1 MAVAGLSNKIR
12 KQAKKR
18 GEMYGFLFVHASGDQ
33 LRQITALVDQGVVR
47 PVAGKMSGF
56 GQAPQAMQSLPHGDA
71 RGKASHHRR
80 LLIPPRPRR
89 AARTAPAQNKQ
100 GEATMSTNATPNEPV
115 ITSYAN
121 APARTITAGGVTY
134 AYRELGPKGGIP
146 VVFFVHLAATLDNW
160 DPRIIDPIAKGR
172 HVIAFDNRGV
182 GASTGQ
188 VPDSVEAMADD
199 AYAFISALGF
209 DKIDIFSFSLGGFV
223 AQALVVKHPE
233 LVRKLVLTGTG
244 PKGGKDIDKVVATTY
259 WDTLRATLTRSD
271 PKEFLFFNR
280 DPVGKAAARAFVN
293 RLKERTVDRDA
304 KIKVKAF
311 QTQLRAITKW
321 GRSTPDDLSKLTH
334 PTLIANGDND
344 RMVPSNLS
352 EDLHRRIKD
361 SELIIYPGSGHGGIF
376 QYYEEFAP
384 VAVEFLAR

>member
-1 MAVAGLSNKIR
+1 
-12 KQAKKR
+12 
-18 GEMYGFLFVHASGDQ
+18 
-33 LRQITALVDQGVVR
+33 
-47 PVAGKMSGF
+47 MS
-56 GQAPQAMQSLPHGDA
+56 
-71 RGKASHHRR
+71 
-80 LLIPPRPRR
+80 
-89 AARTAPAQNKQ
+89 
-100 GEATMSTNATPNEPV
+100 STGTPNEAV
-115 ITSYAN
+115 ITSYAK
-121 APARTITAGGVTY
+121 APARTVSAGGVTY

-160 DPRIIDPIAKGR
+160 DPRIVDPVAKGR

-182 GASTGQ
+182 GASTGR

-199 AYAFISALGF
+199 AYTFIKALGY
-209 DKIDIFSFSLGGFV
+209 DKIDVFSFSLGGMV

-244 PKGGKDIDKVVATTY
+244 PKGGKDIDKVAGTTY
-259 WDTLRATLTRSD
+259 WDILRATLTRSD

-280 DPVGKAAARAFVN
+280 NATGKAAGRAFVD

-304 KIKVKAF
+304 EIKVKAF
-311 QTQLRAITKW
+311 QTQLKAIKKW
-321 GRSTPDDLSKLTH
+321 GRSAPDNLSSIMQ

-344 RMVPSNLS
+344 RMVPSVLS

-361 SELIIYPGSGHGGIF
+361 SQVIIYPDSGHGGIF
-376 QYYEEFAP
+376 QYHDEFAP